1 MSRAALF
8 GMVLVLVSSLWGV
21 VRAQEPLARGQRP
34 LDRDQALE
42 LISRMERAWQ
52 GVRGYTCR
60 FRARTRD
67 LESGE
72 LDREEVILVKFR
84 KPMSIYL
91 KWLDGPHR
99 GREVL
104 YVQGRDGDRMW
115 VNNGGSFPFMTL
127 CLDPAVCQALSGSR
141 HPVTEVP
148 LGFLIGVVAR
158 DVRRALAR
166 PQDGVRFFDYGRCE
180 VYGRP
185 SRCFEAVLPD
195 DPAAGYYCQR
205 ARLCLDLDTGLPTQ
219 VVIMDRQGLVLEELG
234 YQDLRLNPGLNEA
247 DFDKDNPAYGF

>member
-1 MSRAALF
+1 MALIP
-8 GMVLVLVSSLWGV
+8 VLCLGGTAW
-21 VRAQEPLARGQRP
+21 AQEPLARGPRP
-34 LDRDQALE
+34 LQRDQALA
-42 LISRMERAWQ
+42 LIARMERAWQ
-52 GVRGYTCR
+52 GVRDYTCR
-60 FRARTRD
+60 FRVRARD

-72 LDREEVILVKFR
+72 LDPEQVILVKFR

-91 KWLDGPHR
+91 KWLAGPHQ

-104 YVQGRDGDRMW
+104 YEQGRNKDKMW
-115 VNNGGSFPFMTL
+115 VYNGGGFPFVTL

-166 PQDGVRFFDYGRCE
+166 PQDGVRFLDYGRCR

-185 SRCFEAVLPD
+185 SRCFEAILPD
-195 DPAAGYYCQR
+195 DPDAGYYCQR

-234 YQDLRLNPGLNEA
+234 YQDLRLNPGLSEA

>member
-1 MSRAALF
+1 MSRTLLFPFALILALALGDAA
-8 GMVLVLVSSLWGV
+8 W
-21 VRAQEPLARGQRP
+21 AQEPLARGRRP
-34 LDRDQALE
+34 LDRHQALE
-42 LISRMERAWQ
+42 LITRMERAWQ
-52 GVRGYTCR
+52 GVRDYTCR
-60 FRARTRD
+60 FRTRTRD
-67 LESGE
+67 QESGE
-72 LDREEVILVKFR
+72 LEPEQVILVKFR
-84 KPMSIYL
+84 KPMSLYL
-91 KWLDGPHR
+91 KWLAGPHQ

-104 YVQGRDGDRMW
+104 YVQGKDGDKMW
-115 VNNGGSFPFMTL
+115 VHNGGGFPFMTL

-166 PQDGVRFFDYGRCE
+166 PQDGVHFWDHGRCQ

-185 SRCFEAVLPD
+185 SRCFEAVLPE
-195 DPAAGYYCQR
+195 DPGAGYYCQR
-205 ARLCLDLDTGLPTQ
+205 ARLCLDLDTGLPTR

-234 YQDLRLNPGLNEA
+234 YQDLRLNPGLAQA